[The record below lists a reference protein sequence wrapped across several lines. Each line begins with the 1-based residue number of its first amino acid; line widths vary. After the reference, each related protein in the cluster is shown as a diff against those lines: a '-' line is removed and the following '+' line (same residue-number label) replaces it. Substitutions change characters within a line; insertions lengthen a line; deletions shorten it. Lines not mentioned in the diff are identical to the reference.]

1 MEEKISEYINN
12 DDKNKS
18 FEIKNI
24 YNKNFSLLKKIDKI
38 INKSKNKL
46 EEIKSK
52 NQKDNKF
59 YQCNKKM
66 NNNIIYDLLNKN
78 NILINKK
85 KNNLKNAE
93 MKESIKMN
101 NNQNNINQD
110 EDFELER
117 LLKLGEDLII
127 ERVKVKELNL
137 KIKIKDKEI
146 S

>member
-59 YQCNKKM
+59 HQCNKTM
-66 NNNIIYDLLNKN
+66 SNNIIYDLLNKN
-78 NILINKK
+78 NILINKN

-93 MKESIKMN
+93 IKESIKMN

>member
-59 YQCNKKM
+59 YQCNKTM

-78 NILINKK
+78 NILINKN